1 MAPVSLFGTLTSLDV
16 LSATVS
22 FIIVVFVVQVF
33 DYVLTGLTEL
43 TVDTPYDELVM
54 KINEIIIF
62 IPNSYYYF
70 M

>member
-1 MAPVSLFGTLTSLDV
+1 MAPASLFGTLTSLDV
-16 LSATVS
+16 IPATVS